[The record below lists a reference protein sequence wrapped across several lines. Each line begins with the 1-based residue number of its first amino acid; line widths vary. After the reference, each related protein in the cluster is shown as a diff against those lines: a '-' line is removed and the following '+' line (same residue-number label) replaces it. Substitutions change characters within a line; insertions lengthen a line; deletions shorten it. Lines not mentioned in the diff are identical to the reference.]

1 MSSLTTLL
9 ALRPL
14 LLRFPSLVQNNG
26 VFSCESGGMDDVY
39 TYVYLPPT
47 KKLVRGAICVT
58 AENIRYMDTIYA
70 YEAVHSLCIT

>member
-14 LLRFPSLVQNNG
+14 LLRFPSLVQNN

-39 TYVYLPPT
+39 TYVCLPPT
-47 KKLVRGAICVT
+47 KKLVRGATCVT

-70 YEAVHSLCIT
+70 YEAVPSLCIT